1 MNGGEMIAFEAVEV
15 QRICEADGKQFAV
28 PPFRESADTLAG
40 EAIRLPVRH
49 ETIARDA
56 LHPFIARRDP
66 EVSGPI
72 LPDGLHASIGISNPL
87 GRAPVAKRPLRIA
100 GPLTRPVP
108 GANPQTP

>member
-1 MNGGEMIAFEAVEV
+1 MNGGEMIAFEVVEV
-15 QRICEADGKQFAV
+15 QRICREADGKQFAV
-28 PPFRESADTLAG
+28 LPFSEGADRFAG
-40 EAIRLPVRH
+40 EAVRLAVRH
-49 ETIARDA
+49 ETITRDA
-56 LHPFIARRDP
+56 LHPFVARHDP

-72 LPDGLHASIGISNPL
+72 LPDGLYASIINPL